1 MILRKINAGLSLVT
15 TVLFLNHASLSIWM
29 LYRCGIEKKRHQH
42 AKSFDGSNGPSCR
55 AYHITCYSWTQRC
68 RKTQMQRI
76 PTTERFNHCAT
87 RHWYWNAFVT
97 GITHCRCGNA
107 FSAKNTSFN
116 YASCILC
123 SVIFAHC
130 SFCKQGNNYLR
141 NRKRLLGKTRFY
153 PARRHQLSQH
163 YTSGTCKN

>member
-1 MILRKINAGLSLVT
+1 MILRKINASLSLVT
-15 TVLFLNHASLSIWM
+15 TVLFLNHAISLSIWM
-29 LYRCGIEKKRHQH
+29 LYRCGIQKSVINMPKALMVVTALHAVLSILLAILGHKGAEK
-42 AKSFDGSNGPSCR
+42 
-55 AYHITCYSWTQRC
+55 
-68 RKTQMQRI
+68 RK
-76 PTTERFNHCAT
+76 C
-87 RHWYWNAFVT
+87 
-97 GITHCRCGNA
+97 NA

>member
-1 MILRKINAGLSLVT
+1 MPPYQSGCYIDVVSKKSVINMPKALMVVTALHAVLTILLAILGHKGAEKRK
-15 TVLFLNHASLSIWM
+15 
-29 LYRCGIEKKRHQH
+29 C
-42 AKSFDGSNGPSCR
+42 
-55 AYHITCYSWTQRC
+55 
-68 RKTQMQRI
+68 
-76 PTTERFNHCAT
+76 
-87 RHWYWNAFVT
+87 
-97 GITHCRCGNA
+97 NA

-163 YTSGTCKN
+163 CTSGTCKN